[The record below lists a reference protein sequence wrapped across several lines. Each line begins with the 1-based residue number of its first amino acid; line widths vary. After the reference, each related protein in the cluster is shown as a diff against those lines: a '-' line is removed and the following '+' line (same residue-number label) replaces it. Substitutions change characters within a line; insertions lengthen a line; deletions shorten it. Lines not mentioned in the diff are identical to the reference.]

1 MEQNDLIT
9 DFKEKEFMPTKKC
22 ENPEEYAKNYR
33 KMLEDKL
40 YALQNEIITLNCENN
55 RFFDTIKRLDK
66 ENNKLKQVVYTLAIL
81 QSINSK
87 PKITD
92 IKDLKAFLSDLGI
105 IE

>member
-1 MEQNDLIT
+1 MEQI
-9 DFKEKEFMPTKKC
+9 
-22 ENPEEYAKNYR
+22 
-33 KMLEDKL
+33 EDKIRIL
-40 YALQNEIITLNCENN
+40 EGDIIELRNENN
-55 RFFDTIKRLDK
+55 SLFNTMTILDK
-66 ENNKLKQVVYTLAIL
+66 ENNKLKQIIYTIAIL

>member
-9 DFKEKEFMPTKKC
+9 DFKEMKFMPTEKC
-22 ENPEEYAKNYR
+22 ENPEEYAKNWIKR
-33 KMLEDKL
+33 LEDKISI
-40 YALQNEIITLNCENN
+40 LQGDIIEFRNENN
-55 RFFDTIKRLDK
+55 RFFNTVGRLDT
-66 ENNKLKQVVYTLAIL
+66 ENNKLKQIIYTLAIL

>member
-9 DFKEKEFMPTKKC
+9 DFKEMKFMPTEKC
-22 ENPEEYAKNYR
+22 ENPEEYAKDWIKR
-33 KMLEDKL
+33 LEDKIRIL
-40 YALQNEIITLNCENN
+40 EGDIIGLRNENN
-55 RFFDTIKRLDK
+55 SLFNTATILDK
-66 ENNKLKQVVYTLAIL
+66 ENKKLKQITYTLAIL